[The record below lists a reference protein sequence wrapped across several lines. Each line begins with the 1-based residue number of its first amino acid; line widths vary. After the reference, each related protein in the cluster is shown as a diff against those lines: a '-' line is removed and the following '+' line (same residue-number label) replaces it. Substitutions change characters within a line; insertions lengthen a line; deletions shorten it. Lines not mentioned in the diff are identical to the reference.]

1 MTSPRHDL
9 ARLMMPLWRSLQDA
23 EQDAVADAGLS
34 HWHYIVLVDVL
45 EHPGTSQKDLARRIH
60 RAPSRVAQDVEDL
73 HGRDLLSRRDHPR
86 DRRINLL
93 EVTRRGESVTISAQ
107 KRIHGA
113 EDHLLQR
120 LDRRQQAQLRRL
132 LTDALDPDEL

>member
-1 MTSPRHDL
+1 MSTIRHDL
-9 ARLMMPLWRSLQDA
+9 ARLLMPLWRALQDA
-23 EQDAVADAGLS
+23 ETEAVADAGLS

-73 HGRDLLSRRDHPR
+73 HGRHLLSRRDHPR

-93 EVTRRGESVTISAQ
+93 EVTRRGESLTISTQ

-113 EDHLLQR
+113 EDRLLRR
-120 LDRRQQAQLRRL
+120 LDQRQQAQLRGL
-132 LTDALDPDEL
+132 LTAALDPDEL